1 VEFHKIARSGQIPEG
16 VVRRFFV
23 DEVEVAVSRSEGEV
37 HATSNYCSHLDCLL
51 SSGKVTD
58 EGLLCSCHGSVFD
71 YESGEPLCPPAT
83 RPITVFPV
91 REEAGHVYLGVDAE
105 LAEAAMKRRGPGA
118 RRLTPKNPA
127 SS

>member
-1 VEFHKIARSGQIPEG
+1 MEFHKIARSGQIPEG

-23 DEVEVAVSRSEGEV
+23 GDVEVALSRSEGEI

-71 YESGEPLCPPAT
+71 LVSGEPLCPPAT

-91 REEAGHVYLGVDAE
+91 REEDGHVYVGIDE
-105 LAEAAMKRRGPGA
+105 KLAEAAMKRRAAGS
-118 RRLTPKNPA
+118 RRLSAPRTT
-127 SS
+127 

>member
-1 VEFHKIARSGQIPEG
+1 MEFHKIARSGQIPEG
-16 VVRRFFV
+16 IVRRFFV
-23 DEVEVAVSRSEGEV
+23 GDVEVAVSRSDSEV

-71 YESGEPLCPPAT
+71 YDSGEPLCPPAT

-91 REEAGHVYLGVDAE
+91 REEDGHVHVGMDAE
-105 LAEAAMKRRGPGA
+105 LAESAMRRRTVGA
-118 RRLTPKNPA
+118 RRLGDPA
-127 SS
+127 S

>member
-1 VEFHKIARSGQIPEG
+1 MEFHKIARSGQIPEG

-23 DEVEVAVSRSEGEV
+23 GEVEVALSRSDGEI

-71 YESGEPLCPPAT
+71 YKSGEPLQPPAT

-91 REEAGHVYLGVDAE
+91 EEKDGHVLVGIDDE
-105 LAEAAMKRRGPGA
+105 LAAAAMRRRAPGS
-118 RRLTPKNPA
+118 RRLSPPTA
-127 SS
+127 TS

>member
-1 VEFHKIARSGQIPEG
+1 MEFHKIARSGQVPEG
-16 VVRRFFV
+16 VVRRFFAG
-23 DEVEVAVSRSEGEV
+23 DVEVAVSRSDGEV

-71 YESGEPLCPPAT
+71 YRSGEPLCPPAT

-91 REEAGHVYLGVDAE
+91 REEDGHVYVGVDDE
-105 LAEAAMKRRGPGA
+105 LAGAAMRRRAAGA
-118 RRLTPKNPA
+118 RRLGDRA
-127 SS
+127 GS

>member
-23 DEVEVAVSRSEGEV
+23 GEVEVALARSDGEI

-71 YESGEPLCPPAT
+71 YESGEPLQPPAT
-83 RPITVFPV
+83 RPIIVFPAM
-91 REEAGHVYLGVDAE
+91 EKDGHVFVGIDDE
-105 LAEAAMKRRGPGA
+105 LAEAAMRRRAAGS
-118 RRLTPKNPA
+118 RRLSPPTA
-127 SS
+127 TS

>member
-1 VEFHKIARSGQIPEG
+1 MEFHKIARSGQVPEG
-16 VVRRFFV
+16 VVRRFFAG
-23 DEVEVAVSRSEGEV
+23 DVEVAVSRSDGEV

-71 YESGEPLCPPAT
+71 YRSGVPLCPPAT

-91 REEAGHVYLGVDAE
+91 REEDGHVYVGVDDE
-105 LAEAAMKRRGPGA
+105 LAGAAMRRRAAGA
-118 RRLTPKNPA
+118 RQLGDRA
-127 SS
+127 GS